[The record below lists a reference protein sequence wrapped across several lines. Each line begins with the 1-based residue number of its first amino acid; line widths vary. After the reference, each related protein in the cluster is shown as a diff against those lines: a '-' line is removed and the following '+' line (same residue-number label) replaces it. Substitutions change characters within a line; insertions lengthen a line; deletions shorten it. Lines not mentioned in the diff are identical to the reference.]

1 MAPIDPFILKHLAD
15 LQPALYWLDA
25 DPLEPDSHSA
35 LIGEITT
42 DLCIVGAGYTGLWSA
57 LLAKEKNPNREV
69 VIIEQRET
77 GAGASGRNGGFC
89 NASLTHGF
97 VNGYTRFPD
106 EMATI
111 DKLGRENLDAI
122 DRGLQPAA
130 VGGVPAPRPNI
141 GLATIDGEMAPSAF
155 GEVSEMR
162 LSREEL
168 LKNSGLAEEQL
179 VELEGYGLIA
189 PRGRHYDG
197 DALAIAKA
205 VTEMGG
211 FGIEARH
218 LRSFKSAADREI
230 GLIEQVITPLTRQ
243 KSAES
248 KARAEEVQKEIASL
262 SIRLHAALVRG
273 GLNRLR

>member
-1 MAPIDPFILKHLAD
+1 MAV
-15 LQPALYWLDA
+15 PARAYL
-25 DPLEPDSHSA
+25 S
-35 LIGEITT
+35 IGEVLNRLRTDFADITISKIRFLESEGLIEPQRT
-42 DLCIVGAGYTGLWSA
+42 PSGYRKFTSSDLERLRYV
-57 LLAKEKNPNREV
+57 LLAQRDQYLPLK
-69 VIIEQRET
+69 VIK
-77 GAGASGRNGGFC
+77 
-89 NASLTHGF
+89 
-97 VNGYTRFPD
+97 D
-106 EMATI
+106 
-111 DKLGRENLDAI
+111 NLDAI

-130 VGGVPAPRPNI
+130 VVCVARPNI
-141 GLATIDGEMAPSAF
+141 GLATIDGEMAQSAF

-162 LSREEL
+162 LYREEL
-168 LKNSGLAEEQL
+168 LKNSGLAEEHL